1 MRIPEGIAGQDWW
14 LRDEY
19 HARARRTNDRE
30 QRGIEMPFNQRDVVV
45 SWVWIND
52 KWVPVN
58 DEAWVWSEEQRQW
71 EPQIVDGWQYDQ
83 SERIWVRT

>member
-1 MRIPEGIAGQDWW
+1 M
-14 LRDEY
+14 
-19 HARARRTNDRE
+19 
-30 QRGIEMPFNQRDVVV
+30 NQRDVVV
-45 SWVWIND
+45 SWVWADN

-83 SERIWVRT
+83 SERIWVRA